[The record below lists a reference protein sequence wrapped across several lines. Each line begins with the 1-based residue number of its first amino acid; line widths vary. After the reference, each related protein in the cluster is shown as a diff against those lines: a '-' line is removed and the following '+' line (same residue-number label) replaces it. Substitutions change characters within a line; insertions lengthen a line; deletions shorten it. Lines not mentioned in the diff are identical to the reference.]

1 MININYKYRN
11 KQGSIKF
18 ALEEKIRDACAKV
31 AMQLDIDIDTIV
43 VILNEEKLNAKSKK
57 TFEDIQNSYNLNK
70 NVIEML
76 FFDDPDKIVK
86 VIVNYEGNVTEIK
99 AKKDEDSL
107 FKIFGKM
114 KLNIEK
120 MFFVGGG
127 EAIQEKD
134 LKKSIKELNNMDNEE
149 GELNFLAYDVDED
162 DDNAEKM
169 EDNKKEDINN
179 DKTNNNNIDN
189 SNSNEQISNNNLN
202 EKLLDV
208 NNSNDKILNVNNSND
223 KILNV
228 GGPNDK
234 ILDVKGDKEKKEK
247 KIRNVS
253 VVSNKHFLTKTF
265 LVLKIEFFLIMGL
278 TWLGCYFNINEA
290 FIKSKGAMLGT
301 FIPSLILLLI
311 LSFYVYALIFDKDNP
326 NKLGQNKLGFIIC
339 FIAYIL
345 CITFFCFLLT
355 NFTQNKYTMMVLF
368 LIIVDYLLLEIY
380 HSFILTNE
388 YFLLTFVPLIIANAI
403 LIVMYSFI
411 WIEGTR
417 VIVNISIIS
426 FSAILYII
434 IVNYVMRT
442 YEEEEYLFG
451 VYTFNYGVF
460 LPATFI
466 TLFTILLL
474 LVIIISCFNKGKDK
488 DKKNDKGKDNDNK
501 ESDKDKDNKDND
513 KNNDKD
519 KVKDNNNDN
528 DKIIKN
534 N

>member
-18 ALEEKIRDACAKV
+18 SLEEKIRDACATV

-86 VIVNYEGNVTEIK
+86 VIVNYEGNVKEIK

-107 FKIFGKM
+107 FNIFGKM

-127 EAIQEKD
+127 EAIQKKD
-134 LKKSIKELNNMDNEE
+134 LKKNIKDLNNIDNEE
-149 GELNFLAYDVDED
+149 GELNFLAYNVDED
-162 DDNAEKM
+162 DDNAEKI

-189 SNSNEQISNNNLN
+189 SNEQISINNLN

-208 NNSNDKILNVNNSND
+208 NNPNDKILNVNNSND

-301 FIPSLILLLI
+301 FIPSLILMSL
-311 LSFYVYALIFDKDNP
+311 YAYSLIFDKDNP
-326 NKLGQNKLGFIIC
+326 KKLGQNKLRFSIC
-339 FIAYIL
+339 LIAYIL

-355 NFTQNKYTMMVLF
+355 NFTQNKYIMMVLF

-434 IVNYVMRT
+434 IINYVMRT

-451 VYTFNYGVF
+451 VYTFNYGIF

-466 TLFTILLL
+466 TLFTILIL

-488 DKKNDKGKDNDNK
+488 DKNNDKGKDNDNK

>member
-18 ALEEKIRDACAKV
+18 SLEEKIRDACATV

-86 VIVNYEGNVTEIK
+86 VIVNYEGNVKEIK

-107 FKIFGKM
+107 FNIFGKM

-127 EAIQEKD
+127 EAIQKKD
-134 LKKSIKELNNMDNEE
+134 LKKNIKDLNNIDNEE
-149 GELNFLAYDVDED
+149 GELNFLAYNVDED
-162 DDNAEKM
+162 DDNAEKI

-189 SNSNEQISNNNLN
+189 SNEQISINNLN

-208 NNSNDKILNVNNSND
+208 NNPNDKILNVNNSND

-301 FIPSLILLLI
+301 FIPSLILMSL
-311 LSFYVYALIFDKDNP
+311 YAYSLIFDKDNP
-326 NKLGQNKLGFIIC
+326 KKLGQNKLRFSIC
-339 FIAYIL
+339 LIAYIL

-355 NFTQNKYTMMVLF
+355 NFTQNKYIMMVLF

-451 VYTFNYGVF
+451 VYTFNYGIF

-466 TLFTILLL
+466 TLFTILIL

-488 DKKNDKGKDNDNK
+488 DKNNDKGKDNDNK

-519 KVKDNNNDN
+519 KDKVKDNDNDN
-528 DKIIKN
+528 DKIIKKN
-534 N
+534 